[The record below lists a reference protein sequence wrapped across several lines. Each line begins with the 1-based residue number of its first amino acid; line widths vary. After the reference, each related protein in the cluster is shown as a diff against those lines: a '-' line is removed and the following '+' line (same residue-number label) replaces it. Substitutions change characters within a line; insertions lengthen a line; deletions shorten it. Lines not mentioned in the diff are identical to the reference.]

1 METAILSSKGPI
13 VIPKTVRDDA
23 HITTGTLIEVRYV
36 DGEILLRPLAD
47 CTARRQTLGAY
58 AQGMDFADALHLGLG
73 LSSGADAFLA
83 FDKAFTQRAPG
94 AGFEVPKQAV

>member
-47 CTARRQTLGAY
+47 CTARRQTPC
-58 AQGMDFADALHLGLG
+58 AQRWAPMR
-73 LSSGADAFLA
+73 
-83 FDKAFTQRAPG
+83 KAWTLPMPCTWAW
-94 AGFEVPKQAV
+94 A

>member
-1 METAILSSKGPI
+1 METAILSSKGQI

-47 CTARRQTLGAY
+47 CTAT
-58 AQGMDFADALHLGLG
+58 G
-73 LSSGADAFLA
+73 LSASA
-83 FDKAFTQRAPG
+83 
-94 AGFEVPKQAV
+94 